1 MFEGQTWSQYEIDY
15 LTKWYGKKFAKEIAI
30 DLNRSYES
38 VRSKAQRLY
47 LSSFLKFKKPKTLKI
62 GDIISYKQNN
72 KGPIITH
79 RITDISFTHGQYFFY
94 TKGDNNEEKDPQPIS
109 EKEIIGKVIASIP
122 YLGIVVFNKNKLFF
136 IISIL
141 LGFISGVVFKGIN
154 L

>member
-1 MFEGQTWSQYEIDY
+1 MPALLI
-15 LTKWYGKKFAKEIAI
+15 LLVVLK
-30 DLNRSYES
+30 LNIKIY
-38 VRSKAQRLY
+38 KI
-47 LSSFLKFKKPKTLKI
+47 SSSSMSPSLNLNSLVIVKKPKILKT

-72 KGPIITH
+72 TGPIITH
-79 RITDISFTHGQYFFY
+79 RITDISFIHGNYFFN

-109 EKEIIGKVIASIP
+109 EKEIIGKVVVSVP

-141 LGFISGVVFKGIN
+141 LGFISGVVFKVIN

>member
-1 MFEGQTWSQYEIDY
+1 MRKVLSTSLFLIIPTLII
-15 LTKWYGKKFAKEIAI
+15 LLIILK
-30 DLNRSYES
+30 LNIKIY
-38 VRSKAQRLY
+38 KI
-47 LSSFLKFKKPKTLKI
+47 SSSSMSPSLKLNSLVIVKKPKTLKI

>member
-1 MFEGQTWSQYEIDY
+1 LIIPTLII
-15 LTKWYGKKFAKEIAI
+15 LLIILK
-30 DLNRSYES
+30 LNIKIY
-38 VRSKAQRLY
+38 KI
-47 LSSFLKFKKPKTLKI
+47 SSSSMSPSLKLNSLVIVKKPKTLKI

>member
-1 MFEGQTWSQYEIDY
+1 MRKVLSTSLFLIIPTLII
-15 LTKWYGKKFAKEIAI
+15 LLIILK
-30 DLNRSYES
+30 LNIKIY
-38 VRSKAQRLY
+38 KI
-47 LSSFLKFKKPKTLKI
+47 SSSSMSPSLKLNSLVIVKKPKTLKI

-141 LGFISGVVFKGIN
+141 LGFISGVIFKGIN